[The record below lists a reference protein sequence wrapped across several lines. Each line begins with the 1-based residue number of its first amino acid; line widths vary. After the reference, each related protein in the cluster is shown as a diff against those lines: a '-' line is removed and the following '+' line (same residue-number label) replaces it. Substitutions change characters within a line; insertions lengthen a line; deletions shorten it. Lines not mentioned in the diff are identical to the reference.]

1 MYTVETLRNG
11 KVWTASQFKTLK
23 AAKKHA
29 LVQNANAL
37 DSTAYTTVFPSVP
50 AGLPAGTVSTEILF
64 RVDYEGEVTAD
75 RYNAIMK
82 AYEARVAASSKIHF
96 IMCR

>member
-11 KVWTASQFKTLK
+11 KFWHATQVKTLK
-23 AAKKHA
+23 AAKKQA
-29 LVQNANAL
+29 LLQTAYAE
-37 DSTAYTTVFPSVP
+37 DSTVYTTVFPSVP

-64 RVDYEGEVTAD
+64 RVDYQGEVTAD

-96 IMCR
+96 ISCR